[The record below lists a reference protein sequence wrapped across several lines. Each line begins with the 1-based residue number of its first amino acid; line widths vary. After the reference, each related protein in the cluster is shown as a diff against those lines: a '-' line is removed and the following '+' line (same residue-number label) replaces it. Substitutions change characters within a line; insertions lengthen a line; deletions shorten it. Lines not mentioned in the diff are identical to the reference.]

1 MEAKGKMTL
10 DIVLRARFVCDRSMH
25 VTINPEGIDRLARLL
40 VNMPLS
46 QWNYEHHFY
55 DGSERTVSYLL
66 MLDALNFCFFPEP
79 RWQVVIGGEQVQGY
93 FGLASVLKQAF
104 MIREPP
110 IDDFSY
116 LMCVKEEQV
125 RTLLQGEHPIG
136 KIPLLKERV
145 TILRELGDRM
155 VSLYQG
161 KAANLIED
169 AGGSAIRLTKILVEG
184 FPSFCDEAWYAGE
197 KIAFYK
203 RAQILVSDLYAS
215 FHGKSFGALRE
226 MEKLTAFA
234 DYKVPQILRNKGVL
248 NYSEALARVV
258 DSKGWI
264 RAGSAYEVEIRAG
277 MIVAVELLRAALLR
291 LGRALLSIEID
302 WLLWDMAQGREM
314 APHHRTLTTFY

>member
-25 VTINPEGIDRLARLL
+25 VSINPEGIDRLARLL

-79 RWQVVIGGEQVQGY
+79 RWQVIIGGEQVQGY

-116 LMCVKEEQV
+116 LMCVKEEEV

-145 TILRELGDRM
+145 TILRELGDRI

-203 RAQILVSDLYAS
+203 RAQILASDLYAS
-215 FHGKSFGALRE
+215 FRGKSFGALRE

-234 DYKVPQILRNKGVL
+234 DYKVPQILRNEGVL

>member
-1 MEAKGKMTL
+1 MTL

-25 VTINPEGIDRLARLL
+25 VSINPEGIDRLARLL

-79 RWQVVIGGEQVQGY
+79 RWQVIIGGEQVQGY

-145 TILRELGDRM
+145 TILRELGDRI

-203 RAQILVSDLYAS
+203 RAQILASDLYAS
-215 FHGKSFGALRE
+215 FRGKSFGALRE

-234 DYKVPQILRNKGVL
+234 DYKVPQILRNEGVL

>member
-1 MEAKGKMTL
+1 MEAKGKMAL

-40 VNMPLS
+40 VNMPLC

-79 RWQVVIGGEQVQGY
+79 RWQVVVGGEQVQGY
-93 FGLASVLKQAF
+93 FGLALVLKQAF

-116 LMCVKEEQV
+116 LMCVKEEEV
-125 RTLLQGEHPIG
+125 RILLQGEHPIG

-215 FHGKSFGALRE
+215 FRGKSFGALRE

-234 DYKVPQILRNKGVL
+234 DYKVPQILRNEGVL
-248 NYSEALARVV
+248 NYSEALARIV

-264 RAGSAYEVEIRAG
+264 RASASE
-277 MIVAVELLRAALLR
+277 
-291 LGRALLSIEID
+291 
-302 WLLWDMAQGREM
+302 
-314 APHHRTLTTFY
+314 

>member
-1 MEAKGKMTL
+1 MTL

-25 VTINPEGIDRLARLL
+25 VSINPEGIDRLARLL

-203 RAQILVSDLYAS
+203 RAQILASDLYAS
-215 FHGKSFGALRE
+215 FRGKSFGALRE

-234 DYKVPQILRNKGVL
+234 DYKVPQILRNEGVL

>member
-1 MEAKGKMTL
+1 MAL
-10 DIVLRARFVCDRSMH
+10 DIVSRARFVCGRSMH
-25 VTINPEGIDRLARLL
+25 VAINPERIDRLARLL
-40 VNMPLS
+40 VNMPIP
-46 QWNYEHHFY
+46 QWSYEHHFY

-66 MLDALNFCFFPEP
+66 ILDVLNFCFFPEP
-79 RWQVVIGGEQVQGY
+79 RWQVIVGGEQVQGY
-93 FGLASVLKQAF
+93 FGLALVLKQAF
-104 MIREPP
+104 MTREPP

-116 LMCVKEEQV
+116 LMCVKEQEV

-155 VSLYQG
+155 VSVYQG
-161 KAANLIED
+161 RAANLIED
-169 AGGSAIRLTKILVEG
+169 AGGSAIRLTELLVDG
-184 FPSFCDEAWYAGE
+184 FPSFRDEAWYEGE

-203 RAQILVSDLYAS
+203 RAQILASDLCAS
-215 FHGKSFGALRE
+215 FRGKSFGALKE

-234 DYKVPQILRNKGVL
+234 DYKVPQILRDEGVL
-248 NYSEALARVV
+248 DYSEALARIV
-258 DSKGWI
+258 DSKEWI
-264 RAGSAYEVEIRAG
+264 CAGSVHEVEIRAG

-302 WLLWDMAQGREM
+302 WLLWNMAQGRKM

>member
-1 MEAKGKMTL
+1 MTL

-25 VTINPEGIDRLARLL
+25 VSINPEGIDRLARLL

-79 RWQVVIGGEQVQGY
+79 RWQVIIGGEQVQGY

-125 RTLLQGEHPIG
+125 RTFLQGEHPIG

-203 RAQILVSDLYAS
+203 RAQILASDLYAS
-215 FHGKSFGALRE
+215 FRGKSFGALRE

-234 DYKVPQILRNKGVL
+234 DYKVPQILRNEGVL